1 MTLRAACLALLVLAS
16 SVANAQGTL
25 QSIRLAPIAQPNV
38 QAAQVDQ
45 AAVEKARLER
55 ENRRLREENAAL
67 KQQVDDFTAL
77 GGSNVHAY
85 CASKDTSRNTAGAET
100 TCGGN
105 LACEPVSGLC
115 KTSCT
120 STSDCATGS
129 CEICGHE
136 TQGICT
142 VARTDRCG

>member
-1 MTLRAACLALLVLAS
+1 MVLAS
-16 SVANAQGTL
+16 SVANAQAAL
-25 QSIRLAPIAQPNV
+25 QSIRIAPLAQPKV
-38 QAAQVDQ
+38 QAAQIDE
-45 AAVEKARLER
+45 ATLEKARLER
-55 ENRRLREENAAL
+55 ENRRLREENEAL
-67 KQQVDDFTAL
+67 KKQVDDFTAL

-85 CASKDTSRNTAGAET
+85 CASQNTSRNTAGAET

-129 CEICGHE
+129 CEICGNE

-142 VARTDRCG
+142 VAATGRSG